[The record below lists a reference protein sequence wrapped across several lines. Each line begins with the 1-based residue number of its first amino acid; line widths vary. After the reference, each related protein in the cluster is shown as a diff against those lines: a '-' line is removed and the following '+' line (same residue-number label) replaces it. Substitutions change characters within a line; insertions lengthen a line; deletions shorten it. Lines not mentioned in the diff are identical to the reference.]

1 MVFGYVLS
9 PSILKFPP
17 PLLMTIFFLFFF
29 SPLGIPF
36 NQTDPWRLT
45 IAEMAQNIL
54 GDNLIG
60 LKAGNEPDFYSTFV
74 VILFPPPPPP
84 STSFF
89 NLFKF

>member
-1 MVFGYVLS
+1 
-9 PSILKFPP
+9 
-17 PLLMTIFFLFFF
+17 MTISFFFFF

-60 LKAGNEPDFYSTFV
+60 LQAGNEPDFYSTFV
-74 VILFPPPPPP
+74 VILFPPPPLQPP
-84 STSFF
+84 FLTYLNS
-89 NLFKF
+89 NLFQKRTS